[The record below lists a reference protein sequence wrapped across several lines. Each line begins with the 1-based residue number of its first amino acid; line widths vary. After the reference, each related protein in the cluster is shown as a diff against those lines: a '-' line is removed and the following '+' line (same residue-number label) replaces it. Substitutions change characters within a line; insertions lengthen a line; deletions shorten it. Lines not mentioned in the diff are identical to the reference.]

1 MSDMPILDTKTK
13 YDVTVNF
20 HDFNQSVFEDY
31 QLTTVKAAQAAFFQF
46 GSDGSGVTAQSH
58 VRGVTVRTAIRLKI
72 VSGVTLKEANDLK
85 PYVVDWM
92 ADEIKK
98 HVANVVTPPVDPAPN

>member
-1 MSDMPILDTKTK
+1 MADMPILDTKTK
-13 YDVTVNF
+13 HGVTMSL
-20 HDFNQSVFEDY
+20 HDFGQSVFEDY

-58 VRGVTVRTAIRLKI
+58 VRGVTVRTALRLKI
-72 VSGVTLKEANDLK
+72 VSGVTLEEINDLK

-98 HVANVVTPPVDPAPN
+98 HVTNVVTPPVDTSPN

>member
-1 MSDMPILDTKTK
+1 MADMPILDTKTK
-13 YDVTVNF
+13 HGVTMSL
-20 HDFNQSVFEDY
+20 HDFGQSVFEDY

-58 VRGVTVRTAIRLKI
+58 VRGVTVRTALRLKI
-72 VSGVTLKEANDLK
+72 VSGVTPKEVNDLK

-98 HVANVVTPPVDPAPN
+98 HVANVVKPPVDSDPN

>member
-1 MSDMPILDTKTK
+1 MADMPILDTKTK
-13 YDVTVNF
+13 YDVTLNL
-20 HDFNQSVFEDY
+20 HDFGQSVFEDY
-31 QLTTVKAAQAAFFQF
+31 QLTTVKAARDAFFQF
-46 GSDGSGVTAQSH
+46 GADGAGVSAQSH

-72 VSGVTLKEANDLK
+72 VSGVTLKEVNDLK

-98 HVANVVTPPVDPAPN
+98 HVTNVVTPPVDPAPN

>member
-1 MSDMPILDTKTK
+1 MADMPILDTKTK
-13 YDVTVNF
+13 HGVTMSL
-20 HDFNQSVFEDY
+20 HDFGQSVFEDY

-58 VRGVTVRTAIRLKI
+58 VRGVTVRTALRLKI
-72 VSGVTLKEANDLK
+72 VSGVTLKEVNDLK

-98 HVANVVTPPVDPAPN
+98 HVANVVTPPVDSDPN

>member
-1 MSDMPILDTKTK
+1 MADMPILDTKTK
-13 YDVTVNF
+13 HGVTMSL
-20 HDFNQSVFEDY
+20 HDFGQSVFEDY

-72 VSGVTLKEANDLK
+72 VSGVTLEEINNLK

-98 HVANVVTPPVDPAPN
+98 HVTNVVKPPVDSDPN